1 MKIKLKIA
9 SSVCCLALLFLAGS
23 CAKGIEDTERF
34 SVGVTNQQLTSPQL
48 DEKCFTTLVNSD
60 GSESVKITWPVV
72 YGAGGYKY
80 SLSIVDDPTKPEVLV
95 KDSVIDGLT
104 SIFKKKEDTKFE
116 ISLLTM
122 GNEKLNNKEALT
134 PSVFVYNTA
143 VPATVIPEGE
153 DIAEYINANIQ
164 TSDQEQGF
172 ELMGGK
178 TYTLNSP
185 VDFGLNTITF
195 RGDKMNRPTVV
206 VGEKGYIST
215 QGGLKVKFI
224 NFDCTQMK
232 ALGVLTLSASPD
244 ESLSTEALGYKA
256 NGANQNGFVINAP
269 VIFQECNFKNVP
281 HGMLYGNKQPWSLR
295 DFRIRN
301 CIVQLN
307 NTGSN
312 SVLNLHGSSNGL
324 IKTLT
329 LENNTFYNLN
339 TTSTAYFIRYSNQS
353 NAQPQKIFGN
363 NDRVATMVVVNNT
376 FSRTFASKD
385 FANNLP
391 NTNTLV
397 TTFNYNIFYDVYR
410 LYQAI
415 QTQAKK
421 TTIGNTLI
429 APTLGTQSNDVGGR
443 KDNSG
448 RPYATEED
456 PQFAGPIDLE
466 FDLTLPKGGVDFK
479 PSGSVA
485 VENKSGDP
493 RWYE

>member
-9 SSVCCLALLFLAGS
+9 SSVCCLSLLLLAGS
-23 CAKGIEDTERF
+23 CAKGLEDTERF
-34 SVGVTNQQLTSPQL
+34 SAGVTNAQLESPKL

-60 GSESVKITWPVV
+60 GSESVKVTWPVV

-80 SLSIVDDPTKPEVLV
+80 SLSIVDDPAKPEVLV

-104 SIFKKKEDTKFE
+104 SIFKKKEDTKYE
-116 ISLLTM
+116 ITLLSM
-122 GNEKLNNKEALT
+122 GNAKLNNKEAAT
-134 PSVFVYNTA
+134 ATVYVYNTA
-143 VPATVIPEGE
+143 VPATVIPEGA
-153 DIAEYINANIQ
+153 DIAEYVKANIQ
-164 TSDQEQGF
+164 ASDQEQGF
-172 ELMGGK
+172 ELIGGK
-178 TYTLNSP
+178 TYTLNAP
-185 VDFGLNTITF
+185 VDFGLNTVTF
-195 RGDKMNRPTVV
+195 RGDKLNRPIVV
-206 VGEKGYIST
+206 VGENGYIST

-224 NFDCTQMK
+224 NFDCTAMG
-232 ALGVLTLSASPD
+232 ALGVLTLSGTPD
-244 ESLSTEALGYKA
+244 ESISTETLGYKA
-256 NGANQNGFVINAP
+256 NGANQNGYVINAP

-281 HGMLYGNKQPWSLR
+281 HGILYGNKQPWSLR
-295 DFRIRN
+295 DFRMKN

-307 NTGSN
+307 NSGSN
-312 SVLNLHGSSNGL
+312 SVINLYGSSNGL

-329 LENNTFYNLN
+329 LENNTFFNLN
-339 TTSTAYFIRYSNQS
+339 TISSAYFIRYSNSS
-353 NAQPQKIFGN
+353 NAQPRKIFGN
-363 NDRVATMVVVNNT
+363 NDATGTMEITHNT

-397 TTFNYNIFYDVYR
+397 TTINYNIFYDVFR

-415 QTQAKK
+415 QSQAKR

-429 APTLGTQSNDVGGR
+429 APTKGTQSNDVGGR
-443 KDNSG
+443 TDSSG

-456 PQFAGPIDLE
+456 PQFAGPIDVE
-466 FDLTLPKGGVDFK
+466 FNLALPDGGVNFK